1 MRKISCLLTTTVL
14 ISSYSFVTHAENITL
29 RADTWCPYNCEPKDA
44 RPGYMI
50 EIAKAALE
58 PAGHKV
64 EYETLNWARA
74 IADSRAG
81 KFSGI
86 VGAAKSDAPDFIFPE
101 TSLGT
106 SKNCFF
112 AKADATWSFKD
123 KSSLETASI
132 GVIKDYTYGDEVDD
146 YIKSNAKN
154 AKNAKKVD
162 VVSGDNPLELNIKKV
177 QMGRVT
183 SLLESEAV
191 LKNYMYVNK
200 LADSSFKNAG
210 CLKDSD
216 DLFIAFSP
224 KHPKAKEFAK
234 LVGDKVVAMRKD
246 GSLKKMLEQYGINDW
261 GK

>member
-1 MRKISCLLTTTVL
+1 MRKFTYLFIGSVSLLNFSL
-14 ISSYSFVTHAENITL
+14 VTHAETITL

-101 TSLGT
+101 ASLGT

-112 AKADATWSFKD
+112 AKSDATWAFKD
-123 KSSLETASI
+123 KASLETASI

-146 YIKSNAKN
+146 YIKTN

-162 VVSGDNPLELNIKKV
+162 IVSGDNPLELNIKKV

-191 LKNYMYVNK
+191 LKNYMFVNK
-200 LADSSFKNAG
+200 LPDSSFKNAG

-216 DLFIAFSP
+216 ELYVAFSP

-234 LVGDKVVAMRKD
+234 LIGDKVVAMRKD
-246 GSLKKMLEQYGINDW
+246 GSLKKMLEQYGISDW